1 MVESEVLTLDQFVS
15 LLMVG
20 DEGPNDPAP
29 IIPIDHETLLIRLG
43 YVVKLQG
50 RLRVTTSG
58 SMRIASIETV
68 LQDNQ
73 PNSKHAQTCGRVLD
87 FGHGDGYCF
96 NS

>member
-20 DEGPNDPAP
+20 DERPNDPAP
-29 IIPIDHETLLIRLG
+29 IIPIDHETLLIRLA

-58 SMRIASIETV
+58 RMRIARIETEP
-68 LQDNQ
+68 QDNQ
-73 PNSKHAQTCGRVLD
+73 PNSKQAHR
-87 FGHGDGYCF
+87 
-96 NS
+96 